1 MGKQGGIVKT
11 ILAVSVFVSSASLYA
26 LDLKSALDEM
36 LQHHPDILQKRQE
49 LSAAEHELTIA
60 RSGFLPKIDIR
71 SSVAKEKANTQM
83 TGFQNRNFNTV
94 NTNAVLSQNL
104 FSGFSTDSEVE
115 VKRHNIEIKMHELE
129 EKKNDLSL
137 RLIKSYLD
145 VVKASILL
153 DVERKNVKAH
163 EEMYQKIKLKTQSGS
178 GRMADYKEVLSKLAL
193 SYVNTL
199 TQDNNYNDASTVL
212 NTVMGRYTDV
222 SELVKPSLEVS
233 VIPRTLEE
241 AVKEAVEKNPM
252 ILVGRAEI
260 ESAKKSV
267 SLERSSYYPKV
278 DAELNTRS
286 YNNANGTENI
296 DKTTAAM
303 VTLSYN
309 LYNGGSDSARIKRS
323 LSQTYN
329 AIERFRSIERDV
341 AEKMTIAYNAYTVFN
356 RQKPFL
362 EVYSDASF
370 EKTQY
375 YEEEFDLG
383 RRSLIDLLDSENE
396 YCTAR
401 RKEVENEFELLYS
414 YFRVLAAKNGLMS
427 YFGIDGGGYSPKNYT
442 LSERVESTVNV
453 ENAPSIGEYPFIV
466 STVQIPLKDNF
477 SKSENNVS
485 VMRVKETNLQKGYE
499 NYLKAAR
506 LGDKESQ
513 RVMVELYAKGI
524 GTAPDADK
532 ARYWKNRYVRKGSIA
547 ANSRK
552 VIEYK
557 ELANRYLPIQSVLM
571 ISESKNEVF
580 SAPKEKAKS
589 LDERLKELGIILNG
603 LKK

>member
-83 TGFQNRNFNTV
+83 TGFQNRNFNTL

-115 VKRHNIEIKMHELE
+115 VKRHNIEIKIHELE

-241 AVKEAVEKNPM
+241 AVKEAVEKNPT

-513 RVMVELYAKGI
+513 KVMVELYAKGI

-532 ARYWKNRYVRKGSIA
+532 ARYWKNRYVRKGFIA

>member
-60 RSGFLPKIDIR
+60 RSGFLPKFDIR

-83 TGFQNRNFNTV
+83 TGFQNRNFNTL

-104 FSGFSTDSEVE
+104 FSGFSTDSEVK
-115 VKRHNIEIKMHELE
+115 VKRHNIEIKIHELE

-178 GRMADYKEVLSKLAL
+178 GRMADYKEVLAKLAL

-222 SELVKPSLEVS
+222 SELVKPSLEAS

-241 AVKEAVEKNPM
+241 AVKEAVEKNPS

-427 YFGIDGGGYSPKNYT
+427 YFGIDAGGYSPKNYT

-466 STVQIPLKDNF
+466 STVQVPLKDNF
-477 SKSENNVS
+477 AKLENNIS
-485 VMRVKETNLQKGYE
+485 VMTVKETNLQKGYE

-513 RVMVELYAKGI
+513 RVMVELYVQGI

-532 ARYWKNRYVRKGSIA
+532 ARYWKNRYVTKGSIA

-557 ELANRYLPIQSVLM
+557 ELANRYLPIQSVF
-571 ISESKNEVF
+571 STVEPRSEVF